1 MSEQLATSKFPHQ
14 MTVFV
19 PKTPG
24 RARGFFLSIH
34 TRDNTMKLFA
44 QGLHWTLAILT

>member
-1 MSEQLATSKFPHQ
+1 MSEQLGDSKFPYQ

-24 RARGFFLSIH
+24 RAPGFFLSIH
-34 TRDNTMKLFA
+34 TRDNIMKLFA
-44 QGLHWTLAILT
+44 QGTYWTLAILT